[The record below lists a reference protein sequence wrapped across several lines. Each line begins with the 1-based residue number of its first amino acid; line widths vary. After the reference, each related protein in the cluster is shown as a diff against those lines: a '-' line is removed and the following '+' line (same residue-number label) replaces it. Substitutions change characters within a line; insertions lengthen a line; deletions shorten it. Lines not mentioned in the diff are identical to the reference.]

1 MNLAAVTAR
10 LKKLWPVTIKGRD
23 RLRIG
28 LILGGATLAGYL
40 VTCVA
45 YPAPLIARDREVA
58 RVLGLPLPE
67 AEKELSEQGF
77 KAKVDGEDT
86 DPVIPAGHIIWQD
99 PPPEMSLPS
108 GTTVHLTVSS
118 GPATVSVPDVISFD
132 LDQAR
137 QVMEAAGLRIGDVDS
152 IASPLDAGLVV
163 ATRPPTG
170 GTKTPGSTV
179 EIVVSR
185 GPADIRVPD
194 VVGLKQEEARTRLEA
209 AGLKVG
215 LVTTRA
221 GKRNPAGIVLE
232 QRPTAG
238 VLSPRDSRINLVIS
252 K

>member
-1 MNLAAVTAR
+1 MNAAELKAR
-10 LKKLWPVTIKGRD
+10 LRKLWPASVKGRD

-40 VTCVA
+40 ATCVA
-45 YPAPLIARDREVA
+45 YPAPLIPRDREVA

-77 KAKVDGEDT
+77 KAKVDGEDN

-118 GPATVSVPDVISFD
+118 GPATVTVPDVLSFE

-137 QVMEAAGLRIGDVDS
+137 QVLEAAGLRLGDVDS
-152 IASPLDAGLVV
+152 ISSPLDAGLVV
-163 ATRPPTG
+163 GTRPPTG
-170 GTKTPGSTV
+170 GTKSPGSTV
-179 EIVVSR
+179 DVVVSR

-194 VVGLKQEEARTRLEA
+194 VVGLRQEEARTRLEA

-215 LVTTRA
+215 VVTTRP
-221 GKRNPAGIVLE
+221 GKRNPPGIVLE
-232 QRPTAG
+232 QRPGAG
-238 VLSPRDSRINLVIS
+238 VLTPNESRINLVIS